1 VPPEPKEM
9 PGNCPLGSIG
19 AVEMLLPWSTPNES
33 GLMRNAIRPVAMK
46 FSMIVE
52 MTSLTPR

>member
-1 VPPEPKEM
+1 M
-9 PGNCPLGSIG
+9 PGTRPLGAIG
-19 AVEMLLPWSTPNES
+19 WVEMLLPRSTPNAS
-33 GLMRNAIRPVAMK
+33 VLIRKAIRPVATK